1 MANLTAFASNTLAF
15 VFALGV
21 IIFVHEA
28 GHLLV
33 AKLFNVRVLA
43 FSLGF
48 GKRIWGFRKG
58 ETEYKVSMIPLGGYV
73 RLGGEDPSEVSDD
86 PKDFLN
92 KPRWQRVL
100 IYLAGPAMNVVL
112 AVLLIAVVLM
122 AGIEVVSLREIPPVV
137 GQVVAGS
144 VAEEAGLQAGDE
156 VRQVD
161 GEKVDSWDEVHF
173 AILTSPEQPMSL
185 MIDRDGDV
193 FTVDL
198 TPAKVPKYEIG
209 DAGLIPTI
217 LPRVAQVVEGSPAE
231 TAGFEPGDEI
241 VGVDG
246 RSLSQWSEFVE
257 HIESHPNQEVE
268 VEILRRKQPTILTV
282 VPADES
288 GVGKIGVRPGYFQRL
303 GPVDAFV
310 ESVRFNWDMT
320 RQTFAVLG
328 KIFTR
333 QLAAKSALSGP
344 IEIAALSGAAARTG
358 FKHLLQLMGL
368 ISISIA
374 ILNLLPIPVLDGGQ
388 ITILLI
394 ESLFRRDLSLQVK
407 ERINQVGVVLIV
419 TLMVVVLWFD
429 LVKNV
434 PAGLLPGSKG

>member
-1 MANLTAFASNTLAF
+1 MENLTTFATNTLAF

-21 IIFVHEA
+21 IIFVHEG
-28 GHLLV
+28 GHLLM
-33 AKLFNVRVLA
+33 AKFFNVRVLT

-48 GKRIWGFRKG
+48 GKKIWGFRRG
-58 ETEYKVSMIPLGGYV
+58 ETDYKVSVIPLGGYV
-73 RLGGEDPSEVSDD
+73 RLGGEDPTEVSDD

-92 KPRWQRVL
+92 KPRWQRIL
-100 IYLAGPAMNVVL
+100 IYLAGPAMNVAL
-112 AVLLIAVVLM
+112 AIFLIAVVLM
-122 AGIEVVSLREIPPVV
+122 MGIEVISLREIPPVI

-144 VAEEAGLQAGDE
+144 PGEAAGLLAGDE
-156 VRQVD
+156 VVLVND
-161 GEKVDSWDEVHF
+161 KSVDSWDEVHF

-185 MIDRDGDV
+185 RVSRGDETIAV
-193 FTVDL
+193 TL
-198 TPAKVPKYEIG
+198 TPSKMPKYEIG

-231 TAGFEPGDEI
+231 AAGFEPGDEI
-241 VGVDG
+241 VAVDG
-246 RSLSQWSEFVE
+246 RALSQWNEFVA
-257 HIESHPNQEVE
+257 HIESHPDEQVRVE
-268 VEILRRKQPTILTV
+268 VIRLKDPVTLTV
-282 VPADES
+282 VPGNE
-288 GVGKIGVRPGYFQRL
+288 GGIGKIGVRPGYFQRL
-303 GPVDAFV
+303 GPVDALV

-320 RQTFAVLG
+320 RQTFSVLG

-344 IEIAALSGAAARTG
+344 IEIAALSGAAARSG

-388 ITILLI
+388 IAILLV
-394 ESLFRRDLSLQVK
+394 ESLFRKDLSLRVK

-429 LVKNV
+429 LVKNL
-434 PAGLLPGSKG
+434 PAGLLPGSNG

>member
-1 MANLTAFASNTLAF
+1 MESLTAFATNTLAF

-21 IIFVHEA
+21 IIFVHEG
-28 GHLLV
+28 GHLLM
-33 AKLFNVRVLA
+33 AKFFNVRVLT

-48 GKRIWGFRKG
+48 GKKIWGFRRG
-58 ETEYKVSMIPLGGYV
+58 ETDYKVSVIPLGGYV
-73 RLGGEDPSEVSDD
+73 RLGGEDPTEVSDD

-92 KPRWQRVL
+92 KPRWQRIL
-100 IYLAGPAMNVVL
+100 IYLAGPAMNVAL
-112 AVLLIAVVLM
+112 AIFLIAVVLM
-122 AGIEVVSLREIPPVV
+122 MGIEVISLREIPPVI

-144 VAEEAGLQAGDE
+144 PGEAAGLLAGDE
-156 VRQVD
+156 VVLVND
-161 GEKVDSWDEVHF
+161 KSVDSWDEVHF

-185 MIDRDGDV
+185 RVNRGDETIAV
-193 FTVDL
+193 TL
-198 TPAKVPKYEIG
+198 TPSKMPKYEIG

-231 TAGFEPGDEI
+231 AAGFEPGDEI
-241 VGVDG
+241 VAVDG
-246 RSLSQWSEFVE
+246 RALSQWNEFVA
-257 HIESHPNQEVE
+257 HIESHPNEQVRVE
-268 VEILRRKQPTILTV
+268 VIRLKDPVTLTV
-282 VPADES
+282 VPGNE
-288 GVGKIGVRPGYFQRL
+288 GGIGKIGVRPGYFQRL
-303 GPVDAFV
+303 GPVDALV

-320 RQTFAVLG
+320 RQTFSVLG

-344 IEIAALSGAAARTG
+344 IEIAALSGAAARSG

-388 ITILLI
+388 IAILLA
-394 ESLFRRDLSLQVK
+394 ESLFRKDLSLRVK

-429 LVKNV
+429 LVKNL
-434 PAGLLPGSKG
+434 PAGLLPGSNG

>member
-28 GHLLV
+28 GHLV
-33 AKLFNVRVLA
+33 MAKLFKTRVLA

-48 GKRIWGFRKG
+48 GKKIWGFTRG

-73 RLGGEDPSEVSDD
+73 RLGGEDPGEASED
-86 PKDFLN
+86 PRDFLN
-92 KPRWQRVL
+92 KPRWQRIL
-100 IYLAGPAMNVVL
+100 IYLAGPAMNVLL
-112 AVLLIAVVLM
+112 AIILIAVVLM
-122 AGIEVVSLREIPPVV
+122 IGIEVISLREIPPVI
-137 GQVVAGS
+137 GQVVEGSPAAQAGI
-144 VAEEAGLQAGDE
+144 QAGDE
-156 VRQVD
+156 VAMVNGD
-161 GEKVDSWDEVHF
+161 EVENWDEIHF
-173 AILTSPEQPMSL
+173 AVLTSPEKPMDLQIRRGTEQL
-185 MIDRDGDV
+185 MIR
-193 FTVDL
+193 L
-198 TPAKVPKYEIG
+198 TPTKLPKYEIG

-217 LPRVAQVVEGSPAE
+217 LPRVAQVVDGSPAE
-231 TAGFEPGDEI
+231 EAGFEPGDEI
-241 VGVDG
+241 VAVDG
-246 RSLSQWSEFVE
+246 RSLSKWTEFVE
-257 HIESHPNQEVE
+257 HIESHPDEAVEVE
-268 VEILRRKQPTILTV
+268 VHRKRDRIVLV
-282 VPADES
+282 VTPGNEA

-303 GPVDAFV
+303 GPVDAVV

-320 RQTFAVLG
+320 RQTFSVLG

-333 QLAAKSALSGP
+333 QLAAKSALAGP
-344 IEIAALSGAAARTG
+344 IEIAALSGAAARSG

-394 ESLFRRDLSLQVK
+394 ESVFRRDLSLQVK

-419 TLMVVVLWFD
+419 ALMVVVLWFD
-429 LVKNV
+429 LVKNI
-434 PAGLLPGSKG
+434 PEGLLPGSKS

>member
-1 MANLTAFASNTLAF
+1 MANLSAFAINTLAF

-21 IIFVHEA
+21 IIFVHEG
-28 GHLLV
+28 GHLLM
-33 AKLFNVRVLA
+33 AKFFNVRVLA

-48 GKRIWGFRKG
+48 GKKIWGFRRG
-58 ETEYKVSMIPLGGYV
+58 ETEYKVSIIPLGGYV
-73 RLGGEDPSEVSDD
+73 RLGGEDPTEASED

-92 KPRWQRVL
+92 KPRWQRIL
-100 IYLAGPAMNVVL
+100 IYLAGPAMNVAL
-112 AVLLIAVVLM
+112 AILLIAVVLM
-122 AGIEVVSLREIPPVV
+122 IGIEVNSLREIPPVV
-137 GQVVAGS
+137 GQVVEGS
-144 VAEEAGLQAGDE
+144 PAEVSGLRAGDE
-156 VRQVD
+156 VVLVNDQAVS
-161 GEKVDSWDEVHF
+161 SWDEVHF
-173 AILTSPEQPMSL
+173 AVLTSPEQPMSL
-185 MIDRDGDV
+185 QVNRGGEAISV
-193 FTVDL
+193 TL
-198 TPAKVPKYEIG
+198 TPSKIPKYEIG

-217 LPRVAQVVEGSPAE
+217 LPRVAQVVEDSPAE
-231 TAGFEPGDEI
+231 AAGFEPGDEI
-241 VGVDG
+241 VAVDG
-246 RSLSQWSEFVE
+246 RVLTQWSEFVE
-257 HIESHPNQEVE
+257 HIEGHPEEQVLVE
-268 VEILRRKQPTILTV
+268 VIRLKDRKTLTV
-282 VPADES
+282 VPRSEG

-303 GPVDAFV
+303 GPVDALV

-320 RQTFAVLG
+320 RQTFSVLG

-344 IEIAALSGAAARTG
+344 IEIAALSGAAARSG

-388 ITILLI
+388 IAILSV
-394 ESLFRRDLSLQVK
+394 ESLFRKDLSLQVK

-434 PAGLLPGSKG
+434 PPGLLPGSKG

>member
-1 MANLTAFASNTLAF
+1 MANLTAFLSNTLAF

-28 GHLLV
+28 GHLLM
-33 AKLFNVRVLA
+33 AKFFNVRVLA

-48 GKRIWGFRKG
+48 GKKIWGFRRG
-58 ETEYKVSMIPLGGYV
+58 ETDYKVSLIPLGGYV
-73 RLGGEDPSEVSDD
+73 RLGGEDPSEASED

-92 KPRWQRVL
+92 KPRWQRIM
-100 IYLAGPAMNVVL
+100 IYLAGPAMNIAL
-112 AVLLIAVVLM
+112 AIVLIAVVLM
-122 AGIEVVSLREIPPVV
+122 MGIEVMSLRETPPVV
-137 GQVVAGS
+137 GQVVEGS
-144 VAEEAGLQAGDE
+144 PADLAGLQSGDE
-156 VRQVD
+156 VVLLND
-161 GEKVDSWDEVHF
+161 KPVDSWDEVHF
-173 AILTSPEQPMSL
+173 AILTSPEQPMTL
-185 MIDRDGDV
+185 EVDRGGSPISV
-193 FTVDL
+193 TL
-198 TPAKVPKYEIG
+198 TPTKVPKYEIG

-217 LPRVAQVVEGSPAE
+217 LPRVAQVVEGSPAQA
-231 TAGFEPGDEI
+231 AGFEPGDEI
-241 VGVDG
+241 IGVDG
-246 RSLSQWSEFVE
+246 RALSQWNEFVE
-257 HIESHPNQEVE
+257 HIESHPEQQVQVE
-268 VEILRRKQPTILTV
+268 VVRQKQPVTLTV
-282 VPADES
+282 IPRNEA

-320 RQTFAVLG
+320 RQTFSVLG

-344 IEIAALSGAAARTG
+344 IEIAALSGAAARSG

-388 ITILLI
+388 IAILLI
-394 ESLFRRDLSLQVK
+394 ESVFRKDLSLQVK

-429 LVKNV
+429 LVKNI
-434 PAGLLPGSKG
+434 PDGLLPGSKG